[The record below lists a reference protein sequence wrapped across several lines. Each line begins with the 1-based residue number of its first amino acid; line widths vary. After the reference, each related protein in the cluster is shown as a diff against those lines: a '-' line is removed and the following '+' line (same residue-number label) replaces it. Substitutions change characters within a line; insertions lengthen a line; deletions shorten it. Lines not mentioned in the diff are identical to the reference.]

1 MKKGK
6 RSLIVVAV
14 VLFVCAAVWLNWSY
28 NSKEQPAPV
37 DADMVMA
44 EDAARAEAEKVYGAS
59 LSGEDA
65 SAVLNELGGSGDE
78 AQTAGDAAVET
89 GGYFASARLTRQ
101 QTRDSALE
109 LLSQAAA
116 AENASQE
123 VIDAAMAGLADMAN
137 YSMQESQVENLL
149 IAKGFADCVVFLSD
163 ESVTVAVPAPL
174 EGLSEADV
182 ARITDTVLAETGLS
196 ASDMRVIE
204 VKGEVTPEEWLVP
217 EEESEA

>member
-28 NSKEQPAPV
+28 NNKEQPAPV

-65 SAVLNELGGSGDE
+65 SAVLNELSGGE
-78 AQTAGDAAVET
+78 TQTAGNAAVET

-137 YSMQESQVENLL
+137 YSMQEAQVENLL
-149 IAKGFADCVVFLSD
+149 IAKGFADCVVFLTD

-174 EGLSEADV
+174 EGLSQADV

-204 VKGEVTPEEWLVP
+204 VKGEMTPEEWLVP
-217 EEESEA
+217 EEEAEL